1 VPVGAVAFGTL
12 SWALGPVPALPAFL
26 VVAGFGV
33 LLAAIDLACLRLP
46 DPLVAAAALAAV
58 AGLLTASL
66 AGGEFGPF
74 VRAGSA
80 AMAMFIGYLVLAPI
94 PGAIPGLGDVK
105 LAGLLGLMLGWIG
118 WPAVLFGALL
128 PHLING
134 PLALFLLL
142 SGKARRD
149 APLPLGP
156 ALLAGAWLA
165 IVGLAAWW
173 N

>member
-1 VPVGAVAFGTL
+1 M
-12 SWALGPVPALPAFL
+12 PALPAFL

-58 AGLLTASL
+58 AGLLAASL

-80 AMAMFIGYLVLAPI
+80 ATAMFIGYLVLALI
-94 PGAIPGLGDVK
+94 PGANLGLGDVK

-149 APLPLGP
+149 TPLPLGP

-165 IVGLAAWW
+165 IVGLAAWS